1 MRERLKVN
9 GIDVTA
15 SEGDTILRAAR
26 RGGFDIPSLCHH
38 EAVRAI
44 GACRI
49 CLVEVVNGDQKVLT
63 TACNTPVEG
72 EMEVITD
79 SEEIRRHRAT
89 NLELLLGRAPR
100 SKAIRALARKYGV
113 SEPRF
118 APPAASDLEGCILCE
133 LCVRVCE
140 TLGHSALA
148 AVERGGKKHIGSP
161 FGKPSEQCVGCGAC
175 YTVCPAECIAMVDSR
190 TTRKIWDREFRLVSC
205 QSCGEPVMTEAHRE
219 FAVKNGELKE
229 DYYTTCVACKKK
241 NMAQRFAGV
250 GVR

>member
-1 MRERLKVN
+1 MRERLRIN

-15 SEGDTILRAAR
+15 SEGDTILKAAR

-49 CLVEVVNGDQKVLT
+49 CLVEVVAGDKKILS
-63 TACNTPVEG
+63 TACNTKVEG
-72 EMEVITD
+72 AMDVITD

-100 SKAIRALARKYGV
+100 SKTIRALARKYGV

-140 TLGHSALA
+140 TLGHTALA
-148 AVERGGKKHIGSP
+148 AIERGGKKHIGLP
-161 FGKPSEQCVGCGAC
+161 FAKPSETCVGCGSC
-175 YTVCPAECIAMVDSR
+175 YAVCPAECISMVDTR
-190 TTRKIWDREFRLVSC
+190 TTRKIWDQEFKFVSC
-205 QSCGEPVMTEAHRE
+205 QSCGEPVMTEAHRDY
-219 FAVKNGELKE
+219 AVESGELTQ
-229 DYYTTCVACKKK
+229 DYYTTCTICKKK
-241 NMAQRFAGV
+241 NMAHRFSTV
-250 GVR
+250 GAK

>member
-15 SEGDTILRAAR
+15 SSGDTILEAAR

-49 CLVEVVNGDQKVLT
+49 CLVEVVTGNKKTLT
-63 TACNTPVEG
+63 TACNTKVEAG
-72 EMEVITD
+72 MEVITD
-79 SEEIRRHRAT
+79 SPEVRRHRAI
-89 NLELLLGRAPR
+89 NLEMLLGRAP
-100 SKAIRALARKYGV
+100 SAKKIRELGRKYGV

-118 APPAASDLEGCILCE
+118 KPEQVSTPEGCILCE

-148 AVERGGKKHIGSP
+148 AIDRGGKKHIGSP
-161 FGKPSEQCVGCGAC
+161 FGKPSESCVGCGAC
-175 YTVCPAECIAMVDSR
+175 HAVCPAECIPMVDTK
-190 TTRKIWDREFRLVSC
+190 TTRKIWDAEFKFVAC
-205 QSCGEPVMTEAHRE
+205 QDCGEPVITEKHRD
-219 FAVKNGELKE
+219 FAVKNGELDE
-229 DYYTTCVACKKK
+229 SYYTTCVACKKQ
-241 NMAQRFAGV
+241 NMAHRFASV
-250 GVR
+250 GC